1 MSNKIFK
8 IEKNSKVLSLTT
20 KELEDFLEIEYIS
33 TLKFEK
39 FSYLENIKKK
49 CQSFAKMG
57 YIPQELVWHGIYYD
71 KEIKNQNFSN
81 LLIKWI
87 NPLKEYG
94 LFALSDIKKRT
105 FIGEYTGLIRKYN
118 KKIDDKNAYCFEY
131 NIGYKKTP
139 YTIDALEKGNLLRF
153 INHSDSPNL
162 SPIAVLHE
170 GIIHI
175 VFRANKDI
183 KKNEELTYDYGPNY
197 WSRRE
202 KPN

>member
-1 MSNKIFK
+1 MLNKKFK
-8 IEKNSKVLSLTT
+8 IEKNNKLYSLSK
-20 KELEDFLEIEYIS
+20 KELEDFLEIEYI
-33 TLKFEK
+33 TNLKFEK
-39 FSYLENIKKK
+39 FSYFENIKKR
-49 CQSFAKMG
+49 CANAAKEG
-57 YIPQELVWHGIYYD
+57 YISKEILWHGIFYE
-71 KEIKNQNFSN
+71 KEISTNTHLD

-87 NPLKEYG
+87 NPIKEYG
-94 LFALSDIKKRT
+94 LFASNDLKKRT
-105 FIGEYTGLIRKYN
+105 FIGEYLGLVRKYN

-139 YTIDALEKGNLLRF
+139 YTIDAREKGSLIRF
-153 INHSDSPNL
+153 VNHSDKPNISPL
-162 SPIAVLHE
+162 AVLHN

-175 VFRANKDI
+175 IFRTNRDV